1 MTITVFESALIVF
14 ISNIGATMVCEGIE
28 AILEA
33 YENYKKKK
41 KDLTEQES

>member
-1 MTITVFESALIVF
+1 MTITVFELALIVF
-14 ISNIGATMVCEGIE
+14 ISNIGATMACEGIE

>member
-1 MTITVFESALIVF
+1 MVTTFELALIVF
-14 ISNIGATMVCEGIE
+14 ISNLCATMVCEGIE

-41 KDLTEQES
+41 KDLTEQEN

>member
-1 MTITVFESALIVF
+1 MVTTFELALIVF

-28 AILEA
+28 TLVEA

-41 KDLTEQES
+41 KDLTEQEN

>member
-1 MTITVFESALIVF
+1 MVTTFELALIIF
-14 ISNIGATMVCEGIE
+14 ISNLGATFICEGIE

-41 KDLTEQES
+41 KNLTEQES

>member
-1 MTITVFESALIVF
+1 MVTTFELALIVF

-28 AILEA
+28 ILVEA

-41 KDLTEQES
+41 KNLTEQKD

>member
-1 MTITVFESALIVF
+1 MTITTFELALIVF
-14 ISNIGATMVCEGIE
+14 ISNLGATLVYEGIE

-41 KDLTEQES
+41 KNLTEQES

>member
-1 MTITVFESALIVF
+1 MTITTFELALIVF
-14 ISNIGATMVCEGIE
+14 ISNLGATLVCEEIE

-41 KDLTEQES
+41 KDLTEQKG